1 MKLRTSFTVTRT
13 ISGGRLVLIL
23 RAMQGSLAES
33 DVMDCLK
40 SGYQYG
46 PWASRLFSISTAI
59 SLTEAA
65 AEVFK
70 ALRLEL
76 NVMVHMNRMA

>member
-1 MKLRTSFTVTRT
+1 MKLRTSCTVTRT

-23 RAMQGSLAES
+23 RAMLGSPAES

-40 SGYQYG
+40 SGYQYRLR
-46 PWASRLFSISTAI
+46 ASRLFSISTAI

-70 ALRLEL
+70 ALRLGF
-76 NVMVHMNRMA
+76 NVMVQMNRMA

>member
-1 MKLRTSFTVTRT
+1 
-13 ISGGRLVLIL
+13 
-23 RAMQGSLAES
+23 
-33 DVMDCLK
+33 MDCLK

-46 PWASRLFSISTAI
+46 PWASRLFSISTVI

-70 ALRLEL
+70 ALRLGL
-76 NVMVHMNRMA
+76 

>member
-13 ISGGRLVLIL
+13 ISEGRLVLIL
-23 RAMQGSLAES
+23 RAMPGSPADS

-40 SGYQYG
+40 SVYQYS
-46 PWASRLFSISTAI
+46 PWASRLLSISTVI

-65 AEVFK
+65 AEAFK
-70 ALRLEL
+70 ALRLGL
-76 NVMVHMNRMA
+76 NVMVHI